1 MNRIYTTKV
10 ITSNGDE
17 IEVTKRFI
25 TGFVAKTEEN
35 NGFVSISVGTEDYRN
50 GKKVTEYVN
59 RITVSKSASDKF
71 KEFILGIPAGS
82 KVAIVAN
89 VVEMDG
95 KNGKTYTNH
104 YLEAIDVCH
113 FNKKKEENTNSSST
127 AEAVKATPAST
138 STKKAAAPAVQSKP
152 APAPKTTPD
161 FDDYEEVL
169 IEDGDLPF

>member
-25 TGFVAKTEEN
+25 TGFVSKTEEN
-35 NGFVSISVGTEDYRN
+35 NGFVSISVGTEDYRD
-50 GKKVTEYVN
+50 GKKVLEYIN
-59 RITVSKSASDKF
+59 RITVAKAASDKF
-71 KEFILGIPAGS
+71 KEFVLGIPVAS

-89 VVEMDG
+89 VVEVEG
-95 KNGKTYTNH
+95 KDGKTYTNH

-113 FNKKKEENTNSSST
+113 YSKKRETNTNAST
-127 AEAVKATPAST
+127 AETVKVTPAST
-138 STKKAAAPAVQSKP
+138 TPAAVQSKS

-161 FDDYEEVL
+161 FDDYEEVFI